1 MSISNIFIADQGLQ
15 DSASF
20 PPSIVLV
27 YAKPVFNAHSVHSD
41 CFSAVQKGNQLDFY
55 NLKEKY

>member
-1 MSISNIFIADQGLQ
+1 MNRVSN
-15 DSASF
+15 SF
-20 PPSIVLV
+20 NSNQFMAKEGMCIVLV
-27 YAKPVFNAHSVHSD
+27 YAKPVFNARSVHSD